1 MNKKSWF
8 MGLLGVVIS
17 TIVTTLLVRYFLY
30 PQREK
35 LLKIGKR
42 LKPPTEEV
50 DEQIVIEEA
59 EPCEPD
65 DLTVV
70 EGIGPKTSA
79 ALQEAGITTY
89 AQLAATDVE
98 AIKEILRKAGVRV
111 VVLDTWT
118 EQAQLAAVGDWEGLA
133 EWQAQLKGGRR
144 KQ

>member
-1 MNKKSWF
+1 MNRKSWF

-17 TIVTTLLVRYFLY
+17 TIMTTLLVRYFLY

-42 LKPPTEEV
+42 IKPPTEEV

-98 AIKEILRKAGVRV
+98 AIKDILRKAGIRV
-111 VVLDTWT
+111 AVSETWT
-118 EQAQLAAVGDWEGLA
+118 EQAQLAAVGDWDGLA

-144 KQ
+144 